1 MTPAVSLQEVDFNY
15 HDGTKA
21 LSGISLDIAPGEK
34 IGIVGPNGSGKST
47 LLMLLN
53 GVLLPTKGAVS
64 IDGIKVEKKSLR
76 DIRRK
81 VGVVFQ
87 NPDDQLFSPTVVEDV
102 AFGPRNMG
110 LDEQEVAKRVDF
122 ALDLVGM
129 RDFKNRSGH
138 HLSFGQKKRVAVATV
153 LSMRPQIWAFDE
165 PSSNLDPR
173 TKHSL
178 EEFINSLSDTV
189 ITVTQDMFFAA
200 QTCARIVV
208 LYQGRIER
216 DGSREEIFTDDAL
229 LEKCNLD
236 FRKNFSILEK
246 LRGVK

>member
-1 MTPAVSLQEVDFNY
+1 MTTPAIRLTDVDYSY

-21 LSGISLDIAPGEK
+21 LSGISIDIAPGEK
-34 IGIVGPNGSGKST
+34 VGIVGPNGSGKST

-53 GVLLPTKGAVS
+53 GVLSTSKGHVE
-64 IDGIKVEKKSLR
+64 IDGVKVNKKSLR
-76 DIRRK
+76 EIRRK

-110 LDEQEVAKRVDF
+110 LSDEEIDERVDF
-122 ALDLVGM
+122 ALRLVGM
-129 RDFKNRSGH
+129 ENFKDRSAH

-173 TKHSL
+173 TKHAV

-200 QTCARIVV
+200 QTCSRIIV
-208 LYQGRIER
+208 LYEGRIER
-216 DGSREEIFTDDAL
+216 DGPIEQIFSDDKL

-236 FRKNFSILEK
+236 FKRNYSVLEK
-246 LRGVK
+246 LRG